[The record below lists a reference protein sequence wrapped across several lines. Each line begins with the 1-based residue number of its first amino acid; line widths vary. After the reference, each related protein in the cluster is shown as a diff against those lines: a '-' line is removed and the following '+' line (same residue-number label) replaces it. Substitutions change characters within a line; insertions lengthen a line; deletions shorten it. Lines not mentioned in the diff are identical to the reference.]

1 MNKKTAKELMTE
13 METLEAA
20 LRCDQVTVFVC
31 ACCGQVAHAV
41 SQPVFVPGREPITQ
55 VECHDLLCP
64 NYMGTVSYRQSDAQA
79 YEQAIAR
86 YTPVRMDAS
95 QVGRF
100 IEAADYAARS
110 A

>member
-13 METLEAA
+13 MITLETA
-20 LRCDQVTVFVC
+20 LRSNQITVFVC

-41 SQPVFVPGREPITQ
+41 SQPSLVPNSEPITQ

-64 NYMGTVSYRQSDAQA
+64 NYMGTVSYRQSDPEA
-79 YEQAIAR
+79 YEQAIIR
-86 YTPVRMDAS
+86 YTPVQMDAS
-95 QVGRF
+95 QVERF
-100 IEAADYAARS
+100 IEAVDYAART